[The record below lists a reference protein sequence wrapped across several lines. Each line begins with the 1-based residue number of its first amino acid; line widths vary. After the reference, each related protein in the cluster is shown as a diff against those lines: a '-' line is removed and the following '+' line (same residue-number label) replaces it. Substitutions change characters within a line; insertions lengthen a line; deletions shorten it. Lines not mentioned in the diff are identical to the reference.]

1 MTRERRAQ
9 VGTWAGGGLLTAGA
23 GVAWGVGYALI
34 VAGLLVLLWFLT
46 IYDVDDPDREV

>member
-9 VGTWAGGGLLTAGA
+9 VGSWVGGGLLIAGS
-23 GVAWGVGYALI
+23 GLSWGVGYALL

-46 IYDVDDPDREV
+46 LYDVDDTEV